1 MFSNESLQML
11 SNVSLAGFALV
22 FVIGLVMAFNP
33 RSVMV
38 IPVIVSYLVGN
49 RSGEKE
55 PPAWTRALAFVVGM
69 TAADVALGILFAYI
83 GVKVG
88 AIFGQRWEAV
98 IGIILIFLGLRWLGV
113 LRFRTVG
120 LQIKAIKAKKAN
132 SLAGAF
138 FLGIPFSMSFCPF
151 CTPILL
157 TILTVAAATGKIWY
171 SAVLMLFFSLGRG
184 LPLLIAGV
192 SVDIFKKMQ
201 FFEKY
206 IPAFEKAGGVV
217 LVAAGLYY
225 LLNFSRYLTIL

>member
-22 FVIGLVMAFNP
+22 FLIGLVMSFNP

-38 IPVIVSYLVGN
+38 IPVIVGYLVGH
-49 RSGEKE
+49 REGEKE
-55 PPAWTRALAFVVGM
+55 PSVWGRALAFVVGM

-83 GVKVG
+83 GVKV
-88 AIFGQRWEAV
+88 ASIFGQRWEAV
-98 IGIILIFLGLRWLGV
+98 IGIVLILLGLRWLGV

-120 LQIKAIKAKKAN
+120 LQMKAKKAG

-157 TILTVAAATGKIWY
+157 TILTIAAATGKIWY

-192 SVDIFKKMQ
+192 SVDVFKKIE

-206 IPAFEKAGGVV
+206 VPAFEKAGGVT
-217 LVAAGLYY
+217 LIAAGLYY
-225 LLNFSRYLTIL
+225 LLSFSRYMAIL